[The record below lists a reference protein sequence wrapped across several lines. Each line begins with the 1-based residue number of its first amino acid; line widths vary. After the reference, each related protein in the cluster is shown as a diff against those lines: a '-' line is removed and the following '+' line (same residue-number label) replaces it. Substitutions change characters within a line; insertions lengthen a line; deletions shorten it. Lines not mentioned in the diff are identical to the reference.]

1 MYYYLLC
8 FRGKKATP
16 DFQELVDQGL
26 LAIADS
32 NYEKG
37 YEFFH
42 KASLKDPTNIMV
54 IIFVRQ
60 FIAGTIVI
68 IPFTGILVCVV
79 FQVRNNMA
87 VCLLYCGKQKEAV
100 NLLELVVSNNP
111 TLGLHESLLLNLC
124 TLYELESS
132 TAMENK
138 YKMLKMVAKY
148 KGDAISLNCLKLQI
162 KE

>member
-1 MYYYLLC
+1 
-8 FRGKKATP
+8 
-16 DFQELVDQGL
+16 
-26 LAIADS
+26 
-32 NYEKG
+32 
-37 YEFFH
+37 
-42 KASLKDPTNIMV
+42 
-54 IIFVRQ
+54 
-60 FIAGTIVI
+60 
-68 IPFTGILVCVV
+68 
-79 FQVRNNMA
+79 MA